1 MNMVNLYIRNGTR
14 ILSIGESAVTEIPA
28 SEPNEAGV
36 FTDPVHVGIP
46 MPSNRMAVVRIARD
60 KSGTY
65 HAGYCCGT
73 ATSGGG
79 FSPSLKWNSLAT
91 KEAAFLEG
99 LRLLE
104 RVRELSRHAE
114 YFRAA
119 RREYFMCSHRQL
131 ELF

>member
-1 MNMVNLYIRNGTR
+1 MVKLYIGKGAE
-14 ILSIGESAVTEIPA
+14 IFSIEELAGMEIPA

-36 FTDPVHVGIP
+36 FTDPAYVSIP
-46 MPSNRMAVVRIARD
+46 LPSGLTAVVGIARD
-60 KSGTY
+60 RSGTY
-65 HAGYCCGT
+65 HAGYCYGT

-104 RVRELSRHAE
+104 RVRGFSRYAG
-114 YFRAA
+114 YFRAV
-119 RREYFMCSHRQL
+119 RREYFICSYRQL